1 MFLVDQTLN
10 FIFSVNAPES
20 PDKYTPPKLDSRP
33 EPRLTAP
40 TEPVVAAPVEPEVD
54 HRLSLIPEE
63 STPPT
68 PPPRDPT
75 PAPPTPVPTPPP
87 TPPSER
93 LRRKEMEEKIRKM
106 EEMQA
111 DIFAHVEGLG
121 KLSI

>member
-1 MFLVDQTLN
+1 M
-10 FIFSVNAPES
+10 
-20 PDKYTPPKLDSRP
+20 
-33 EPRLTAP
+33 TA
-40 TEPVVAAPVEPEVD
+40 EPVVAAPVEPEVD

-75 PAPPTPVPTPPP
+75 PAPPTPIPTPPP

-121 KLSI
+121 KLQL